1 MLTLSCWYWLSK
13 GEGSYAVSITLQQNH
28 SQLPAWMVGL
38 WVKPVCRGEEIRLQL
53 CRHWQSACLR
63 TILLTVFLFVFCK
76 SYTSCSCIKH
86 FLAQL
91 NLHIRHDFGIQNYVL
106 FAIIIQLFA
115 LCIYIHIY
123 TYIYIWYH
131 IYTYIYIWYHIVV
144 IVAARIC
151 HFNQSWTE
159 RRRPGGSIRRWEE
172 GRVAVPTTD
181 SSAGQGAQGPGRYPE
196 LAGTGGRW
204 ESRPSR

>member
-123 TYIYIWYH
+123 TYIYMISYRCDCSCKNLPFQPVLDRAE
-131 IYTYIYIWYHIVV
+131 T
-144 IVAARIC
+144 ARWL
-151 HFNQSWTE
+151 HPKM
-159 RRRPGGSIRRWEE
+159 RRRSSGNTYHWLLCRTGS
-172 GRVAVPTTD
+172 P
-181 SSAGQGAQGPGRYPE
+181 GPGTVS
-196 LAGTGGRW
+196 GTRSDQGKMRIPAIPVIF
-204 ESRPSR
+204 SNRLL